1 MKDDP
6 VRQRLRQLRASDAVV
21 AGGLGGL
28 VKKWEATA
36 QAIADGYDLDLDSYL
51 NDLDARQFLE
61 LLIKDLPTESGQYV
75 ERIRAA
81 DSLVKRST
89 KPSTCVWGETV
100 ARKEGWTQE
109 GNWWY
114 FVVPLRAS
122 QELLDEL
129 QRSGT
134 DFSL

>member
-1 MKDDP
+1 MKNDSAHE
-6 VRQRLRQLRASDAVV
+6 RLRKLGASDAVV
-21 AGGLGGL
+21 ASGLGGL

-36 QAIADGYDLDLDSYL
+36 KAIADGYDLDLDSYL

-61 LLIKDLPTESGQYV
+61 LLIKDLPTESGQYLA
-75 ERIRAA
+75 RIRAA

-89 KPSTCVWGETV
+89 KPSKCVWGETV
-100 ARKEGWTQE
+100 ARKEGWSPE
-109 GNWWY
+109 DNWWY
-114 FVVPLRAS
+114 FVVPKKAS

-129 QRSGT
+129 QRSET

>member
-1 MKDDP
+1 MKNDSAHE
-6 VRQRLRQLRASDAVV
+6 RLRKLGASEAVV

-61 LLIKDLPTESGQYV
+61 LLIKDLPTESGQYLA
-75 ERIRAA
+75 RIRAA

-89 KPSTCVWGETV
+89 KPSSCVWGE
-100 ARKEGWTQE
+100 AKEDWTPE
-109 GNWWY
+109 HNWWY
-114 FVVPLRAS
+114 FVVPKKAS
-122 QELLDEL
+122 RELLDDL

-134 DFSL
+134 DFGV

>member
-6 VRQRLRQLRASDAVV
+6 VRERLRKLGASDAVV

-61 LLIKDLPTESGQYV
+61 LLIKDLPTESGQYLA
-75 ERIRAA
+75 RIRAA
-81 DSLVKRST
+81 DKMVKRST
-89 KPSTCVWGETV
+89 KPSKCVWGETV
-100 ARKEGWTQE
+100 ARKEGWTPE
-109 GNWWY
+109 DSWWY
-114 FVVPLRAS
+114 FVVPKKAS
-122 QELLDEL
+122 RELLDEL
-129 QRSGT
+129 
-134 DFSL
+134 

>member
-6 VRQRLRQLRASDAVV
+6 LRERLQKLGASQAVV
-21 AGGLGGL
+21 TGGLDEL

-36 QAIADGYDLDLDSYL
+36 QALSEGYDLDLDSYL
-51 NDLDARQFLE
+51 NDLDVRELLE
-61 LLIKDLPTESGQYV
+61 LAINDLPTESSQYLS
-75 ERIRAA
+75 RIRAA
-81 DSLVKRST
+81 DSMVKRST
-89 KPSTCVWGETV
+89 KPSKCVWGETV
-100 ARKEGWTQE
+100 ARKEGWTPD

-114 FVVPLRAS
+114 FVVPKRAS

-129 QRSGT
+129 KRSGT